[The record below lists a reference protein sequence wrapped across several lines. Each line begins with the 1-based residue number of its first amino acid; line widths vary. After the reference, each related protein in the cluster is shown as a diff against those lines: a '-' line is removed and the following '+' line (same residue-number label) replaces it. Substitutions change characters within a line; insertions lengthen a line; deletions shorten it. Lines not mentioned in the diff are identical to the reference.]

1 MEKEISNGAM
11 LGIVLIALA
20 AIIGLGFGV
29 FAIAKG
35 TANEG
40 VTNVQENL
48 QTVNS
53 SAFTDYDQKIV
64 TGTQVISAIQNFEGK
79 NVAVLVATSS
89 MKNASMDS
97 KVSLGAGV
105 RQAYSPKG
113 SKIPGVNALASKN
126 SDTGYLMST
135 SGDDDLDGADDVAFI
150 NYNALLMGT
159 VDGEGE
165 DGTGKGKGDY
175 VENGGSIYFDNNCF
189 RTSKGFETEN
199 GRVLFNNITGNLS
212 KSGMM
217 EYISSSARFQS
228 YIIKDDS
235 GTVMGITFEQLNSGK

>member
-35 TANEG
+35 VANEG
-40 VTNVQENL
+40 VTGVQENL
-48 QTVNS
+48 DVVNS

-64 TGTQVISAIQNFEGK
+64 TGTQVVSAIQGFEGK
-79 NVAVLVATSS
+79 NVSVLIATSA
-89 MKNASMDS
+89 MKNASVED
-97 KVSLGAGV
+97 KVSDGAGV
-105 RQAYSPKG
+105 SQAYSTKG
-113 SKIPGVNALASKN
+113 SKVPGVSALSSKD
-126 SDTGYLMST
+126 STLGYSMST
-135 SGDDDLDGADDVAFI
+135 SGDTDLDGSKNTAFI

-159 VDGEGE
+159 VAGGGEG
-165 DGTGKGKGDY
+165 GTGKGDY

-189 RTSKGFETEN
+189 RTTKGFETES

-217 EYISSSARFQS
+217 EYVSTSARFQS
-228 YIIKDDS
+228 FLIKDDS
-235 GTVMGITFEQLNSGK
+235 GTIMGVAFEQINSGK